1 MSISQYAIENK
12 KVIHFFLVVL
22 LVAGISSFFSLGK
35 QEDAPFTI
43 KQVIITT
50 EYPGASQWE
59 VEELVT
65 EVIEKELQKV
75 GHLKQIKSESRRGI
89 SQIDVEIVPNYNPNE
104 LQQKW
109 DEIRRRVRDAEIN
122 LPEGVGPV
130 NINDNFGDVMGMYY
144 ALTAEKGIDAT
155 TLRDY
160 AIYIQKSL
168 KPIKGVS
175 KIELYGEQQ
184 PVINVEIDQSKLA
197 NLGIS
202 PELVFET
209 IRKHNKIVDGG
220 TFNMGRSNLK
230 VDATNAFK
238 SLDDIK
244 NLIIDSNH
252 RQFKLMDIAEV
263 SKGFQ
268 DPADVLMRVNGKP
281 AIGIA
286 IANESGQNIVYTG
299 ESVNEKLESLQST
312 IPVGLELVGLYH
324 EDEVA
329 QNANMDFIDNL
340 IMSVVIV
347 VLILVFAMGVRPSL
361 LIGSSLVFAIV
372 TTLVF
377 MEQIGLTLNRTTL
390 AAIIIAMGMLV
401 DNAIVVAD
409 NAINA
414 MKKGMSKKEALVKG
428 ASIPQWGLFGATFI
442 AIFSFLPLALATD
455 DTAETIQPLFYV
467 LSISLLL
474 SWVFALTQTVVYGDF
489 MLKKPKETSDPYSS
503 KFFKAYKAFIEKLI
517 ERRWWSMTGVIGIF
531 IVFVLWGNSVK
542 QSFFPFVEKPLF
554 KIDYWLPNDAPIN
567 FTYEDTKLLED
578 WLLEQEEVKTVS
590 ITIGSTPPRYYLAS
604 VSWSNTQNLASFL
617 VETHEPGQVEAVLNR
632 AREYAANNLPQAMTV
647 FQFFKAAPTPRAELE
662 ACFMG
667 PDPKVL
673 RELAEEA
680 KRRMRTVATAQNVRD
695 NWREKTPYLRPVY
708 SEEKSRRAGVDKA
721 DIATATRMMREGVN
735 VGEYRQRDKRM
746 PILVKDIDRAS
757 YDNNNLG
764 TIPVINKDGKTILM
778 DQLIDTYDVGFEEAW
793 LWRFNR
799 QRMIAAQ
806 CDVEFSFES
815 PEVEEQI
822 VPLIE
827 AMELP
832 EGYTLFWDGLKRY
845 QTQSNEAI
853 SAPLPIAG
861 ILMLAVLLILFKGFR
876 KPLVI
881 LGILPL
887 IWVGIILGMK
897 VFGQTIGF
905 MAILGLLGLIGMVI
919 KNAIVLVEQ
928 IEIEINNGLSEY
940 DALIMSALSRTIPVA
955 MAAATTILGMAPII
969 TDPLF
974 GGMAAAIMGG
984 LFAATLATLIVL
996 PILYAIFFN
1005 LKKPQLS

>member
-1 MSISQYAIENK
+1 MSIAKYSIENK

-22 LVAGISSFFSLGK
+22 LVAGVQSFFSLGK

-50 EYPGASQWE
+50 EYPGATQWE

-75 GHLKQIKSESRRGI
+75 GYLKQIKSESRRGL
-89 SQIDVEIVPNYNPNE
+89 SQIDVEIVPNFDPDQ

-122 LPEGVGPV
+122 LPEGAGPV
-130 NINDNFGDVMGMYY
+130 NINDNFGDVLGMYY
-144 ALTAEKGIDAT
+144 ALKAEDGIDPG

-168 KPIKGVS
+168 KPIKGVA
-175 KIELYGEQQ
+175 KVELYGAQQ
-184 PVINVEIDQSKLA
+184 PVIDVEISQTKLA
-197 NLGIS
+197 NLGVS
-202 PELVFET
+202 PQIVFQT
-209 IRKHNKIVDGG
+209 IENHNKIVQGG
-220 TFNMGRSNLK
+220 TFNSGRTSLK
-230 VDATNAFK
+230 VDATNSFT
-238 SLDDIK
+238 SIEDIQE
-244 NLIIDSNH
+244 LIIKGKNGQ
-252 RQFKLMDIAEV
+252 QFRLKDIASV
-263 SKGFQ
+263 KQGFQ
-268 DPADVLMRVNGKP
+268 DPADVLMRVSGQP

-286 IANESGQNIVYTG
+286 VSNEAGLNIVETG
-299 ESVNEKLESLQST
+299 EKVDAKLEKLKGT
-312 IPVGLELVGLYH
+312 IPVGLELVGIYH
-324 EDEVA
+324 EDQVA
-329 QNANMDFIDNL
+329 QEANMDFIDNL
-340 IMSVVIV
+340 VMSVVIV
-347 VLILVFAMGVRPSL
+347 VLILMFAMGVRPSL

-377 MEQIGLTLNRTTL
+377 MEYIGLTLNRTTL

-414 MKKGMSKKEALVKG
+414 MKKGVKKKEALIKG

-489 MLKKPKETSDPYSS
+489 MLKEPKEAGDPYDNV
-503 KFFKAYKAFIEKLI
+503 FFKSFKRLIEKLI
-517 ERRWWSMTGVIGIF
+517 QHRWISLGGVIVVF
-531 IVFVLWGNSVK
+531 IGFAMWGNSVK
-542 QSFFPFVEKPLF
+542 QSFFPFVSKPLF
-554 KIDYWLPNDAPIN
+554 KVDYWLPTDTPID
-567 FTYEDTKLLED
+567 FTYEDSKKLENF
-578 WLLEQEEVKTVS
+578 LLRQDEIEKVS

-604 VSWSNTQNLASFL
+604 VSWSSTRNLASFL
-617 VETHEPGQVEAVLNR
+617 VEVKDPSMSNEVMER
-632 AREYAANNLPQAMTV
+632 AQQFAQDSLPHAISV
-647 FQFFKAAPTPRAELE
+647 FQLFKAAPTPKADIE
-662 ACFMG
+662 ACFTG

-680 KRRMRTVATAQNVRD
+680 KSRIAHVKTAKNVRD
-695 NWREKTPYLRPVY
+695 NWREKTPIWKPIY
-708 SEEKSRRAGVDKA
+708 SEEKGRRLGVTKEH
-721 DIATATRMMREGVN
+721 IATATRMLREGVQ
-735 VGEYRQRDKRM
+735 VGEYRERDKRM
-746 PILVKDIDRAS
+746 PILVKEKTRKN
-757 YDNNNLG
+757 YDNSNLG
-764 TIPVINKDGKTILM
+764 TMPVFSDEGQMVTL
-778 DQLIDTYDVGFEEAW
+778 DQIVDDYEYKYEEDW
-793 LWRFNR
+793 VWRFNR
-799 QRMIAAQ
+799 QRMIAVQ
-806 CDVEFSFES
+806 CDVVMGYES
-815 PEVEEQI
+815 PEVENEI
-822 VPLIE
+822 VPIIE

-845 QTQSNEAI
+845 QQQSNEAI
-853 SAPLPIAG
+853 SAPLPIAAV
-861 ILMLAVLLILFKGFR
+861 LMLGVLIILFKGFR
-876 KPLVI
+876 KPLAI
-881 LGILPL
+881 IAILPL

-905 MAILGLLGLIGMVI
+905 MAILGLLGLVGMVI

-928 IEIEINNGLSEY
+928 VEIEMEAGLNEY
-940 DALIMSALSRTIPVA
+940 DALIMAALSRTIPVS

-984 LFAATLATLIVL
+984 LFAATIATLVVL
-996 PILYAIFFN
+996 PIFYAIFFN
-1005 LKKPQLS
+1005 LKKAQ

>member
-1 MSISQYAIENK
+1 MSISKYAIENK
-12 KVIHFFLVVL
+12 KVIHFFLVIL
-22 LVAGISSFFSLGK
+22 LVAGISSFFKLGK

-50 EYPGASQWE
+50 EFPGATQWE

-75 GHLKQIKSESRRGI
+75 GHLKQIKSESRNGL
-89 SQIDVEIVPNYNPNE
+89 SQIDVEIVPNYNPDQ

-109 DEIRRRVRDAEIN
+109 DEIRRRVRDAEIQ
-122 LPEGVGPV
+122 LPEGAGVP
-130 NINDNFGDVMGMYY
+130 NINDNFGDVLGMYY
-144 ALTAEKGIDAT
+144 ALTAEDGIDAT

-175 KIELYGEQQ
+175 KIDLYGEQQ
-184 PVINVEIDQSKLA
+184 PVIDVEIDQSKLS

-202 PELVFET
+202 PQEVFNT
-209 IRKHNKIVDGG
+209 IRKHNKVVDGG
-220 TFNMGRSNLK
+220 TFNVGRSAVK
-230 VDATNAFK
+230 VDATNGFQ
-238 SLDDIK
+238 SLEDIK
-244 NLIIDSNH
+244 NLIVKGKSLEF
-252 RQFKLMDIAEV
+252 RLSDIAKV

-268 DPADVLMRVNGKP
+268 DPAEVLMRVNGKP

-286 IANESGQNIVYTG
+286 IANESGLNIVETG
-299 ESVNEKLESLQST
+299 HAVEEKLTALQAT

-324 EDEVA
+324 ENEVA
-329 QNANMDFIDNL
+329 ENANMDFIDNL
-340 IMSVVIV
+340 VMSVIIV

-361 LIGSSLVFAIV
+361 LIGTSLVFAIV

-377 MEQIGLTLNRTTL
+377 MDQIGLTLNRTTL

-414 MKKGMSKKEALVKG
+414 MKRGVSKKEALVNG
-428 ASIPQWGLFGATFI
+428 ASVPQWGLFGATFI
-442 AIFSFLPLALATD
+442 AIFSFLPLAMATD

-489 MLKKPKETSDPYSS
+489 MLKAPKTTADPYDN
-503 KFFKAYKAFIEKLI
+503 KFFRAYKKVIEKLI
-517 ERRWWSMTGVIGIF
+517 EKRWWSLSGVIGIF
-531 IVFVLWGNSVK
+531 VLFTLWGNSVK

-554 KIDYWLPNDAPIN
+554 KVDYWLPNDAPIN
-567 FTYEDTKLLED
+567 FTYEDSKQLEN
-578 WLLEQEEVKTVS
+578 WLLEQEEVKNVS

-604 VSWSNTQNLASFL
+604 VSWSNAKNLASFL
-617 VETHEPGQVEAVLNR
+617 IEVHDAEKVKEVLDK
-632 AREYAANNLPQAMTV
+632 AKKYSAEHLPHAMTI
-647 FQFFKAAPTPRAELE
+647 FQQFKAAPTPRADLE
-662 ACFMG
+662 ACFLG
-667 PDPKVL
+667 PDPEVL
-673 RELAEEA
+673 RELVEEA
-680 KRRMRTVATAQNVRD
+680 KRRMRSVSTTQNVRD
-695 NWREKTPYLRPVY
+695 NWREKTPFWKPIY
-708 SEEKSRRAGVDKA
+708 SEEKARRAGISKGN
-721 DIATATRMMREGVN
+721 IATATRMMREGIN
-735 VGEYRQRDKRM
+735 VGVYRERDKRM
-746 PILVKDIDRAS
+746 PILVKDVSRKS

-764 TIPVINKDGKTILM
+764 AIPVISEEGKTIQM
-778 DQLIDTYDVGFEEAW
+778 DQIIDHYEVGFEEAW

-806 CDVEFSFES
+806 CDVEFGFES
-815 PEVEEQI
+815 PEVEEAV

-827 AMELP
+827 SMELP

-853 SAPLPIAG
+853 SAPLPIAAV
-861 ILMLAVLLILFKGFR
+861 LMVAVLLVLFKGYR

-905 MAILGLLGLIGMVI
+905 MAILGLLGLVGMVI

-928 IEIEINNGLSEY
+928 IEIEMNNGLGEY

-969 TDPLF
+969 KDPLF

-984 LFAATLATLIVL
+984 LFAATIATLIVL

-1005 LKKPQLS
+1005 LKKPQL